1 ASPTPV
7 TTVTESIEYTI
18 NNTTYVIFN
27 IPGLIEAKQE
37 QIDLNKQEIN
47 KAFQLCPNAVV
58 IYVFGNQSGRI
69 RNEDIVAFHALNNAY
84 PFASK
89 SLVLVVN
96 GIPVD
101 REENYEGILDAAPT
115 KHHKRQDIH
124 LQMDEIKSLKDQY
137 NQIQSE
143 FKKQREK
150 YRTEIETFQQRH
162 EQEMKEKQQ
171 VFERTKEE
179 MLSQQR
185 RYHELH
191 SQLLHQQHLQQGA
204 NTVATAL
211 CLTRN
216 PYAMLIG
223 ALIALGMPTI
233 SKELH
238 DGKK

>member
-1 ASPTPV
+1 MFLEIKVVELEMKSSPPFML
-7 TTVTESIEYTI
+7 SI
-18 NNTTYVIFN
+18 
-27 IPGLIEAKQE
+27 
-37 QIDLNKQEIN
+37 
-47 KAFQLCPNAVV
+47 
-58 IYVFGNQSGRI
+58 
-69 RNEDIVAFHALNNAY
+69 NAY
-84 PFASK
+84 PFVST
-89 SLVLVVN
+89 SLVLVVD

-101 REENYEGILDAAPT
+101 REKNYEGETIVLLRNLIKSDAEYHNICFLDWINKRNNEEKCQLRDKLLQGVLDAAPT

-124 LQMDEIKSLKDQY
+124 LQMDEIISLKDQY

-150 YRTEIETFQQRH
+150 YRTEIEKFQQRH

-171 VFERTKEE
+171 VFKRMKEE

-223 ALIALGMPTI
+223 ALIALGIPTI

>member
-1 ASPTPV
+1 
-7 TTVTESIEYTI
+7 
-18 NNTTYVIFN
+18 
-27 IPGLIEAKQE
+27 
-37 QIDLNKQEIN
+37 
-47 KAFQLCPNAVV
+47 
-58 IYVFGNQSGRI
+58 
-69 RNEDIVAFHALNNAY
+69 
-84 PFASK
+84 
-89 SLVLVVN
+89 
-96 GIPVD
+96 
-101 REENYEGILDAAPT
+101 
-115 KHHKRQDIH
+115 
-124 LQMDEIKSLKDQY
+124 MDEIKSLKDQY